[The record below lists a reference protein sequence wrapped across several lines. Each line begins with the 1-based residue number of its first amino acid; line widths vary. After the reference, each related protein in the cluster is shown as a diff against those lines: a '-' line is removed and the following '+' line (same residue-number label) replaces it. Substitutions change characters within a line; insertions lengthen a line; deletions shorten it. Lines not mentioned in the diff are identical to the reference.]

1 MLKNEVKHHNIV
13 EKDNNQTQ
21 KKICEIE
28 LTGRT
33 LNTDHQHIEN
43 EFLINRI
50 KTLEKRSHLN
60 SIQDKD

>member
-33 LNTDHQHIEN
+33 LNTDH
-43 EFLINRI
+43 
-50 KTLEKRSHLN
+50 
-60 SIQDKD
+60 